1 MLKMLAG
8 QFPPRRCRDEATIQS
23 TANFGNPILGGSPI
37 FSIFF
42 PPTKDSCR
50 WISISQN
57 LCDVASG
64 TLKLRFFRWSYS
76 RFRIAEVHGV
86 MIAEI

>member
-23 TANFGNPILGGSPI
+23 TANFGNPISGGSPI

-42 PPTKDSCR
+42 HLQRT
-50 WISISQN
+50 
-57 LCDVASG
+57 VAGGSPLVRTYV
-64 TLKLRFFRWSYS
+64 TLLP
-76 RFRIAEVHGV
+76 EP
-86 MIAEI
+86 